1 MKILINAL
9 IQNRKKTLTF
19 SAASIFYTLFLLYV
33 LTLFSE
39 TFGDILNLFP
49 KQLQVIAGF
58 GDDLST
64 AGFLNGEFMHLIGP
78 IIVGAFGITIGS
90 TLIASEEEN
99 KTIDQFLA
107 LSISRNRYYI
117 EKYFS
122 LVISLIILTTIIGLT
137 LQIGVF
143 IYDINL
149 SLTNIFYAIFG
160 LFIFGLSCGSISFL
174 GGEIFAKNSTAA
186 MIGAGI
192 AILGYVLD
200 SVYKTVNSLE
210 FVKHISLH
218 YYYNNNG
225 LIVNGVDIT
234 DLSVLLGIIVFSF
247 SFGIIVFNKRD
258 IKS

>member
-33 LTLFSE
+33 WTLFSE

-122 LVISLIILTTIIGLT
+122 LVISLVILTAIIGLT
-137 LQIGVF
+137 LQIGVL

-149 SLTNIFYAIFG
+149 SLTNIIYAIFG
-160 LFIFGLSCGSISFL
+160 LFIFGLSCGSI
-174 GGEIFAKNSTAA
+174 
-186 MIGAGI
+186 
-192 AILGYVLD
+192 
-200 SVYKTVNSLE
+200 
-210 FVKHISLH
+210 
-218 YYYNNNG
+218 
-225 LIVNGVDIT
+225 
-234 DLSVLLGIIVFSF
+234 
-247 SFGIIVFNKRD
+247 
-258 IKS
+258 

>member
-33 LTLFSE
+33 WTLFSE

-64 AGFLNGEFMHLIGP
+64 AGP

-122 LVISLIILTTIIGLT
+122 LVISLVILTAIIGLT
-137 LQIGVF
+137 LQIGVL

-149 SLTNIFYAIFG
+149 SLTNIIYAIFG

-174 GGEIFAKNSTAA
+174 GGSIFAKNSTAA

-210 FVKHISLH
+210 FVKHISLY

-234 DLSVLLGIIVFSF
+234 DLSVLLGIIIFSF
-247 SFGIIVFNKRD
+247 IFGIIVFNKRD

>member
-33 LTLFSE
+33 WTLFSE

-122 LVISLIILTTIIGLT
+122 LVISLVILTDIIGLT
-137 LQIGVF
+137 LQIGVL

-174 GGEIFAKNSTAA
+174 GGSIFAKNSTE
-186 MIGAGI
+186 I
-192 AILGYVLD
+192 AIFQY
-200 SVYKTVNSLE
+200 
-210 FVKHISLH
+210 
-218 YYYNNNG
+218 
-225 LIVNGVDIT
+225 
-234 DLSVLLGIIVFSF
+234 FS
-247 SFGIIVFNKRD
+247 
-258 IKS
+258 